1 MRANTRRDTSP
12 ELEMKRLLRRHKLS
26 FKCDARGV
34 GIRYRAD
41 FIFSRPRIAVFVD
54 GCFWHG
60 CPVHWSK
67 SKTRTAY
74 WLEKRRAN
82 RLRDRR
88 ATKAYV
94 DAGWVV
100 YRIWE
105 HAGDSFS
112 SLVADL
118 AARIKRGR

>member
-1 MRANTRRDTSP
+1 MRNGAGAATR
-12 ELEMKRLLRRHKLS
+12 LRKGS
-26 FKCDARGV
+26 
-34 GIRYRAD
+34 RYRAD

-67 SKTRTAY
+67 SKTRTDY

-82 RLRDRR
+82 RLRDRH

-105 HAGDSFS
+105 HAGDRFS
-112 SLVADL
+112 SIVADL
-118 AARIKRGR
+118 AARIRRGR